1 MVNNELA
8 FKIQRLYASIEAV
21 AEKDVSKF
29 SPKIIKDAHRI
40 GFHQDWSGNIS
51 EADRTN
57 YLHSLISNIASLE
70 YHLYKWA
77 DNNGRDKTIVKNAFD
92 NSKALQIIH
101 DLWNAE
107 KHADSL
113 RESKSGLW
121 PILKETN
128 SYLQLTTKPEK
139 ESSVSLTFNRDG
151 TPRVLGDGS
160 AEVII
165 SGNVVNKEGDSI
177 GDLHKIALDAVA
189 AWESVLRDFDIK
201 IE

>member
-1 MVNNELA
+1 MVNDELIL
-8 FKIQRLYASIEAV
+8 KVQSLYASIEAV
-21 AEKDVSKF
+21 AGSDMSKF
-29 SPKIIKDAHRI
+29 SPTIIKDANRI
-40 GFHQDWSGNIS
+40 GFHQDWSGHLS

-57 YLHSLISNIASLE
+57 YLHSLISNIAGLE

-77 DNNGRDKTIVKNAFD
+77 DHNDRDKTIVKNTFK

-107 KHADSL
+107 KHANSL

-128 SYLQLTTKPEK
+128 SYMQLTTKPK
-139 ESSVSLTFNRDG
+139 KWSSVGLTFNANG
-151 TPRVLGDGS
+151 TPKILGDGS

-189 AWESVLRDFDIK
+189 AWESVLRDFDMM

>member
-1 MVNNELA
+1 M
-8 FKIQRLYASIEAV
+8 
-21 AEKDVSKF
+21 
-29 SPKIIKDAHRI
+29 
-40 GFHQDWSGNIS
+40 
-51 EADRTN
+51 
-57 YLHSLISNIASLE
+57 
-70 YHLYKWA
+70 
-77 DNNGRDKTIVKNAFD
+77 
-92 NSKALQIIH
+92 
-101 DLWNAE
+101 
-107 KHADSL
+107 
-113 RESKSGLW
+113 
-121 PILKETN
+121 
-128 SYLQLTTKPEK
+128 QLTTKPEK